1 MKNIRNYKAEKYN
14 TNQYIEKESDI
25 YMSNSEFVTSLCF
38 EQEPEYKEGSSAAEI
53 SQYPL
58 EDILDKYC
66 VYISDFFEELNV
78 DDSNVCCLEFCSD
91 DINNIRQLKSIIGK
105 HVYNKEDE
113 DGISLIIDSSPSC
126 MK

>member
-1 MKNIRNYKAEKYN
+1 MKNIRIYKAEKYN
-14 TNQYIEKESDI
+14 TDRYIEKEPDI
-25 YMSNSEFVTSLCF
+25 YMCNSEFVTSLCF
-38 EQEPEYKEGSSAAEI
+38 EQEPGYKEGSSAAEI

-78 DDSNVCCLEFCSD
+78 ADSNECYLEFCSD
-91 DINNIRQLKSIIGK
+91 DINDIRRLKSIIGK

-113 DGISLIIDSSPSC
+113 DGIILIIDPSPSC
-126 MK
+126 VK